1 MGKMLAV
8 LRAILMALTMVVFM
22 LCYSVT
28 LLFRKHTPKSAFNL
42 RRAWVVIGH
51 PIMGAKIDITG
62 TPSKEPA
69 IYMSNHRSFTDPLF
83 QAKAFDAFIIA
94 KAEVA
99 NIPVMSQAA
108 TLTGII
114 YVQRESKSSRKAT
127 IIKLI
132 ETVKEGY
139 NVLIYP
145 EGTTGDLVTTKPF
158 KLGAFKAAASNG
170 FPIVPV
176 AIDYKKLKDHWQ
188 GRSLFSHFLIQF
200 GKLKS
205 QAKISLGPPL
215 RSDDPE
221 ELMNKTKDW
230 IDAELLRLQKD
241 WQEPR

>member
-1 MGKMLAV
+1 
-8 LRAILMALTMVVFM
+8 
-22 LCYSVT
+22 
-28 LLFRKHTPKSAFNL
+28 
-42 RRAWVVIGH
+42 
-51 PIMGAKIDITG
+51 
-62 TPSKEPA
+62 
-69 IYMSNHRSFTDPLF
+69 
-83 QAKAFDAFIIA
+83 
-94 KAEVA
+94 
-99 NIPVMSQAA
+99 
-108 TLTGII
+108 
-114 YVQRESKSSRKAT
+114 
-127 IIKLI
+127 
-132 ETVKEGY
+132 
-139 NVLIYP
+139 
-145 EGTTGDLVTTKPF
+145 
-158 KLGAFKAAASNG
+158 LGAFKAAASNG